1 MEQDFQA
8 VLDGIES
15 DGQALVD
22 LCLALGNLPDYS
34 GEERQVGEAVVA
46 WLHDAGIEAWLQFMA
61 AESVNAI
68 GLVRGSGDRAGGG
81 RSLILN
87 AHIDT
92 QGARPAG
99 GEDAERRLRGA
110 WVEDGR
116 LFGRGLANDKAQ
128 LAAQM
133 IAMRAIAQSGIT
145 LKEDLYLAGSGQET
159 SAPPVAAGEIAAW
172 SGVGPAASQVREGHG
187 ARWLVE
193 HGVVADYALVSEISD
208 FRVTVAQ
215 AGYLRLRIAVPG
227 NLAYTPGLRRGA
239 HSKGGGPGGSP
250 NPFER
255 AARVVLAL
263 EDWARRYETEGQETF
278 WGGTLIPKAQVLEM
292 RPAGPPWTEERDY
305 CHIFFDVRLMPGAH
319 APAVRQQVR
328 DAVAAT
334 GIDAQ
339 IAAYDFKRG
348 YIADDAEPL
357 LDALR
362 AAHETVVGGAL
373 DYTASLEMSMW
384 RDSNA
389 FNEAG
394 IPAVGYG
401 PPVADPGGPRGA
413 AGVQRPVAVDDLVK
427 LAKVFALT
435 ALRVCGVAA

>member
-1 MEQDFQA
+1 MTEPFLN
-8 VLDGIES
+8 VLEDI
-15 DGQALVD
+15 DRDRAALVD

-34 GEERQVGEAVVA
+34 GEERAVGEAVVG
-46 WLHDAGIEAWLQFMA
+46 WLQAGGIEAWLQFMS
-61 AESVNAI
+61 AESVNAV
-68 GLVRGSGDRAGGG
+68 GLIRGSGDRAGGG

-87 AHIDT
+87 AHMDT

-99 GEDAERRLRGA
+99 GGAAEQALRGA
-110 WVEDGR
+110 WVEDAR

-133 IAMRAIAQSGIT
+133 IAMRAIARSGSR
-145 LKEDLYLAGSGQET
+145 LKEDLFLGASGQET
-159 SAPPVAAGEIAAW
+159 WAPPGAADEIAGW

-193 HGVVADYALVSEISD
+193 HGVVADYALVGEVSD

-227 NLAYTPGLRRGA
+227 NLPYTPGLRRGD
-239 HSKGGGPGGSP
+239 GPAGSP

-255 AARVVLAL
+255 AARIVLAL
-263 EDWARRYETEGQETF
+263 EEWARRYETEGSEPF
-278 WGGTLIPKAQVLEM
+278 HGGTLVPKAQVLEM
-292 RPAGPPWTEERDY
+292 RPAGPPWTEPQDR

-319 APAVRQQVR
+319 PPAVRQQVR
-328 DAVAAT
+328 DAIAAT
-334 GIDAQ
+334 GIAAQ
-339 IAAYDFKRG
+339 IDAYDFKRG
-348 YIADDAEPL
+348 YIAEGAEPL
-357 LDALR
+357 LDALG
-362 AAHETVVGGAL
+362 AAHEEIVGGAL
-373 DYTASLEMSMW
+373 DYAASLNMSMW

-394 IPAVGYG
+394 IPAIGYG
-401 PPVADPGGPRGA
+401 PPVADSGGPRGA

-435 ALRVCGVAA
+435 ALRICGTTP

>member
-1 MEQDFQA
+1 MEQEFQG
-8 VLDGIES
+8 VLDGIEN
-15 DGQALVD
+15 DREALVD
-22 LCLALGNLPDYS
+22 LCLTLGNLPDYS

-46 WLHDAGIEAWLQFMA
+46 WLHDVGIEARLQFMS
-61 AESVNAI
+61 AESVNAV
-68 GLVRGSGDRAGGG
+68 GLIRGSGDRIGGG

-92 QGARPAG
+92 QGARPTG
-99 GEDAERRLRGA
+99 GEEAEKALRGA

-133 IAMRAIAQSGIT
+133 IAMRAVARSGLT
-145 LKEDLYLAGSGQET
+145 LKEDLFLAGSGQET
-159 SAPPVAAGEIAAW
+159 WAPPSAAEEIAGW

-193 HGVVADYALVSEISD
+193 HGVVADYALVSEVSD

-227 NLAYTPGLRRGA
+227 NLAYTPGLRRGS
-239 HSKGGGPGGSP
+239 HSKGGGPAGSP
-250 NPFER
+250 NPFEK

-263 EDWARRYETEGQETF
+263 EAWARRYETEGAETF
-278 WGGTLIPKAQVLEM
+278 HGGTLVPKAQVLEM
-292 RPAGPPWTEERDY
+292 RPAGPPWTEARDY

-319 APAVRQQVR
+319 APTVRRQVG

-339 IAAYDFKRG
+339 IDAYDFKRG
-348 YIADDAEPL
+348 YIAEGAEPL

-362 AAHETVVGGAL
+362 AAHEAAVGGQL

-394 IPAVGYG
+394 IPAIGYG

-435 ALRVCGVAA
+435 ALRICGADE

>member
-1 MEQDFQA
+1 MEQEFQA
-8 VLDGIES
+8 VLDGIEG
-15 DGQALVD
+15 DRPALAE

-34 GEERQVGEAVVA
+34 GEERPVGEAIVA
-46 WLHDAGIEAWLQFMA
+46 WLRAAGIEAWLQSMA
-61 AESVNAI
+61 PESVNAV
-68 GLVRGSGDRAGGG
+68 GLIRGSGDRAGGG

-99 GEDAERRLRGA
+99 GEAAERRLRGA
-110 WVEDGR
+110 WIEDGR
-116 LFGRGLANDKAQ
+116 VFGRGLANDKAQ

-133 IAMRAIAQSGIT
+133 IAMRAIARSGLT
-145 LKEDLYLAGSGQET
+145 LKEDLFLGATGQET
-159 SAPPVAAGEIAAW
+159 WAPPSAAADIADW
-172 SGVGPAASQVREGHG
+172 SGVGPAGSQVREGYG

-193 HGVVADYALVSEISD
+193 HGVVADYALVSEVSD

-227 NLAYTPGLRRGA
+227 SLAYTPGLRRGA
-239 HSKGGGPGGSP
+239 SSNEDEPAGSP

-263 EDWARRYETEGQETF
+263 EDWARRYETEGRETF
-278 WGGTLIPKAQVLEM
+278 HGGALVPKAQVLEM
-292 RPAGPPWTEERDY
+292 RPAGPPWTEERDW

-319 APAVRQQVR
+319 APSVRRQVCE
-328 DAVAAT
+328 AVAAT
-334 GIDAQ
+334 GIPAQ
-339 IAAYDFKRG
+339 VDAYDFKRG
-348 YIADDAEPL
+348 YIADGAEPL
-357 LDALR
+357 LDSLR
-362 AAHETVVGGAL
+362 AAHETAVGGPL
-373 DYTASLEMSMW
+373 DYAASLDMSMW

-394 IPAVGYG
+394 IPAIGYG

-413 AGVQRPVAVDDLVK
+413 AGVQRPVALDDLVK

-435 ALRVCGVAA
+435 ALQICGAAE

>member
-8 VLDGIES
+8 VLGGIE
-15 DGQALVD
+15 DDREALAD
-22 LCLALGNLPDYS
+22 LCLTLGNLPDYS

-46 WLHDAGIEAWLQFMA
+46 WLREAGIEARLQFMA
-61 AESVNAI
+61 AESVNAV
-68 GLVRGSGDRAGGG
+68 GLIRGSGDRAGGG

-99 GEDAERRLRGA
+99 GEAAERRLRGA
-110 WVEDGR
+110 WIEDGR

-133 IAMRAIAQSGIT
+133 IAMRAIVRSGIA
-145 LKEDLYLAGSGQET
+145 LKEDLFLAGSGQET
-159 SAPPVAAGEIAAW
+159 GAPPAAAGDIAGW
-172 SGVGPAASQVREGHG
+172 SGVGPAASQVREGYG

-193 HGVVADYALVSEISD
+193 HGVVADYALVSEVSD

-227 NLAYTPGLRRGA
+227 SLAYTPGLRRGEEPTA
-239 HSKGGGPGGSP
+239 GP
-250 NPFER
+250 NPYER

-263 EDWARRYETEGQETF
+263 EDWARRYETEGQEKF
-278 WGGTLIPKAQVLEM
+278 RGGTLVPKAQVLEM
-292 RPAGPPWTEERDY
+292 RPAGPPWTEERDW

-319 APAVRQQVR
+319 APSVRRQVCG
-328 DAVAAT
+328 AVAAT

-339 IAAYDFKRG
+339 VDAYDFKRG
-348 YIADDAEPL
+348 YIAEGAEPL

-362 AAHETVVGGAL
+362 AAHETAVGGAL
-373 DYTASLEMSMW
+373 DYAASLDMSMW

-394 IPAVGYG
+394 IPAIGYG

-413 AGVQRPVAVDDLVK
+413 AGVQRPVALDDLVK

-435 ALRVCGVAA
+435 ALQICGAVD

>member
-239 HSKGGGPGGSP
+239 HSKGGGPAGSP

-328 DAVAAT
+328 DTVAAT

-362 AAHETVVGGAL
+362 AAHETAVGGAL

>member
-1 MEQDFQA
+1 MEQEFQA
-8 VLDGIES
+8 VLDGIEG
-15 DGQALVD
+15 DREALAE

-46 WLHDAGIEAWLQFMA
+46 WLHEAGIEARLQFMA

-68 GLVRGSGDRAGGG
+68 GLVRGTGDRAGGG

-99 GEDAERRLRGA
+99 GEAAEQRLRGA
-110 WVEDGR
+110 WIEDGQV
-116 LFGRGLANDKAQ
+116 FGRGLANDKAQ

-133 IAMRAIAQSGIT
+133 IAMRAIVRSGLA
-145 LKEDLYLAGSGQET
+145 LKEDLFLAGSGQET
-159 SAPPVAAGEIAAW
+159 SAPPAAAADIAGW
-172 SGVGPAASQVREGHG
+172 SGVGPAASQVREGYG

-193 HGVVADYALVSEISD
+193 HGVVADYALISEVSD

-227 NLAYTPGLRRGA
+227 NMAYTPGLRRGA
-239 HSKGGGPGGSP
+239 HSKEFGPAGSP

-255 AARVVLAL
+255 AARIVLAL

-278 WGGTLIPKAQVLEM
+278 RGGTLVPKAQVLEM
-292 RPAGPPWTEERDY
+292 RPAGPPWTEERDH
-305 CHIFFDVRLMPGAH
+305 CHIFFDVRLMPNAH
-319 APAVRQQVR
+319 APSVRRQVCE
-328 DAVAAT
+328 AVAAT
-334 GIDAQ
+334 GIEAQ
-339 IAAYDFKRG
+339 IDAYDFKRG
-348 YIADDAEPL
+348 YIAENAEPL

-362 AAHETVVGGAL
+362 AAHETAVGGPL
-373 DYTASLEMSMW
+373 DYTSALEMSMW

-394 IPAVGYG
+394 IPAIGYG

-413 AGVQRPVAVDDLVK
+413 AGVQRPVALDDLVK

-435 ALRVCGVAA
+435 ALQICGVAA